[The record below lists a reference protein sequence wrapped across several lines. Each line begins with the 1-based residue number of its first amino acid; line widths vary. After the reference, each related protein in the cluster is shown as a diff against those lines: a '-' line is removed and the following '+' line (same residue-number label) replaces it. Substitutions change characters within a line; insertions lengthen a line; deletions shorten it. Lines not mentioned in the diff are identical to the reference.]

1 MLARPLPDAVG
12 LGSQPPL
19 TRPMAIS
26 ETIRTFLQSAG
37 STIMTVEFIKKDG
50 TIRKISFNPRD
61 RNEIK
66 GTGTAVKNPDII
78 CVRDFNLARKNEPA
92 WRSFNVNS
100 IRRINCNRQTF
111 DFTV

>member
-1 MLARPLPDAVG
+1 MLTINNLTLAVIINDCK
-12 LGSQPPL
+12 
-19 TRPMAIS
+19 R
-26 ETIRTFLQSAG
+26 
-37 STIMTVEFIKKDG
+37 
-50 TIRKISFNPRD
+50 FNPRD

-78 CVRDFNLARKNEPA
+78 RVRDFNLARKNEPA

>member
-1 MLARPLPDAVG
+1 MPPIPAADAVG
-12 LGSQPPL
+12 LTSQPHQ
-19 TRPMAIS
+19 TMATA
-26 ETIRTFLQSAG
+26 ETIRTFLQSSG

-66 GTGTAVKNPDII
+66 GTGTALKNPDII
-78 CVRDFNLARKNEPA
+78 CVRDFNLARKNQPA
-92 WRSFNVNS
+92 WRSFNVHT

-111 DFTV
+111 DFMV

>member
-1 MLARPLPDAVG
+1 
-12 LGSQPPL
+12 
-19 TRPMAIS
+19 MAIS

-37 STIMTVEFIKKDG
+37 STIITVEFMKKDG

-78 CVRDFNLARKNEPA
+78 RVRDFNLARKNEPA

-111 DFTV
+111 NFTV